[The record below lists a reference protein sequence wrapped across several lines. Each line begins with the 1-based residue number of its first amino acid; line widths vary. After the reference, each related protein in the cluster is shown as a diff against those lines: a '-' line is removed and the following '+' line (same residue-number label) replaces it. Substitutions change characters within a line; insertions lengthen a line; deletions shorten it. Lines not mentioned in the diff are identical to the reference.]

1 MSPVRR
7 DQDFHVH
14 STFSDD
20 AVSTLAENIAVAG
33 TRGLRTIC
41 CVDHVRTTTT
51 WVPELVAAVAQLE
64 GPDGLEGRVGV
75 EAKILDA
82 AGTLDLPAGIVG
94 IDHVL
99 IADHLFPSADG
110 PLGPSAVRELLATGE
125 LDARDAIEML
135 LEATALAMGTVE
147 RPVIA
152 HPFSLLPKI
161 GLDESAVTDAM
172 ISHFA
177 LAATTSGALV
187 EINEKWSCPGPR
199 LAAALLSAG
208 VHLVAGSDAHQ
219 CDAVG
224 HYDGVAQTIAI
235 LEDGAPAL
243 AGTH

>member
-1 MSPVRR
+1 MSLFLLSVKAAG
-7 DQDFHVH
+7 FG
-14 STFSDD
+14 
-20 AVSTLAENIAVAG
+20 LAVAAPVG
-33 TRGLRTIC
+33 PMSLLCMRRTM
-41 CVDHVRTTTT
+41 
-51 WVPELVAAVAQLE
+51 
-64 GPDGLEGRVGV
+64 
-75 EAKILDA
+75 
-82 AGTLDLPAGIVG
+82 TLGWRQG
-94 IDHVL
+94 
-99 IADHLFPSADG
+99 
-110 PLGPSAVRELLATGE
+110 LATGE
-125 LDARDAIEML
+125 LASRDAIEML

-177 LAATTSGALV
+177 LAAMKTGALV

-199 LAAALLSAG
+199 LAGAMLSAG

-224 HYDGVAQTIAI
+224 HYEGVAQTIAI
-235 LEDGAPAL
+235 IEDGAPAL